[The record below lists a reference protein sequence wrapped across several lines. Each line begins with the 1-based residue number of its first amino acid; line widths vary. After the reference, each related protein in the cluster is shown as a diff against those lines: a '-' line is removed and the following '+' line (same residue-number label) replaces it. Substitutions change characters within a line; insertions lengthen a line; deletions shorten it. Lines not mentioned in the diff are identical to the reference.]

1 MQIRESIKT
10 LFPNRDCFTLVRPMN
25 NESQLTKLESIPPS
39 QMRPE
44 FVDVR
49 IFFGPWTVWMLCRS
63 AFKMITS
70 LVYGLQGIQRLTKLI
85 FQRAQPKRLGNQI
98 VSGSM
103 LAALALAYV
112 DAINLGAVPT
122 IATAWQV
129 SSLLSSRWLGF

>member
-1 MQIRESIKT
+1 MYDSFLVPG
-10 LFPNRDCFTLVRPMN
+10 LF
-25 NESQLTKLESIPPS
+25 
-39 QMRPE
+39 
-44 FVDVR
+44 
-49 IFFGPWTVWMLCRS
+49 GMLCTS
-63 AFKMITS
+63 ASKMMTS
-70 LVYGLQGIQRLTKLI
+70 LVYRLQGIQRLTKLI

-129 SSLLSSRWLGF
+129 SFPSSLRQSGS